1 MVILIKLHF
10 SFLIKNITIFINFI
24 FKQFSDTF
32 DDDTRSLEST
42 YKLNT
47 IRMKLEEKRKKIE
60 QDKQRIEMALMRH
73 QEKVFL
79 LIVLIRT

>member
-10 SFLIKNITIFINFI
+10 PFLIITIFINFI

-79 LIVLIRT
+79 LIILIRT